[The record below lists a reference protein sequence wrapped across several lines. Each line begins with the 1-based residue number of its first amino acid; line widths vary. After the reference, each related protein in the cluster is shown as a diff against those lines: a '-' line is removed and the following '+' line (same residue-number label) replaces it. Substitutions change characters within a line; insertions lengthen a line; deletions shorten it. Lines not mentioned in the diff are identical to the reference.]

1 MAERSKDQPGAP
13 MRAADKVPG
22 IPLIFA
28 LLAKKREEEEE
39 KKYSLVPVES
49 GPAPLPSEVAP
60 PITRDDFRQ

>member
-28 LLAKKREEEEE
+28 LLAKKREEEEDE
-39 KKYSLVPVES
+39 PYQFVPVES
-49 GPAPLPSEVAP
+49 GPAPLPSEVDP
-60 PITRDDFRQ
+60 PITWDDFRQ